1 MRSNENL
8 IAELTGDLRPV
19 APMTLTRGLTVVLAA
34 ASLSIAAVAGFA
46 GIWDGPF
53 IGTATI
59 FFYLANGLLAMFGFA
74 CATNVVRMANPGVG
88 NRYDG
93 AYWSLAMLA
102 IFPVVAVATL
112 FARGLGGAAMTDLH
126 GLECALSGTAFASI
140 TAGGLVFWLRRGAP
154 ANPGRAGLF
163 AGLAAGALGSA
174 AHGLSCP
181 IDTLGHLAIWH
192 VLPVALAGAIGRI
205 IIPRFLTW

>member
-59 FFYLANGLLAMFGFA
+59 FFYLANGLLAVFGFA
-74 CATNVVRMANPGVG
+74 GATNGGQEFGRDRLGNFEHRVVGGDAGSHFAVG
-88 NRYDG
+88 RC
-93 AYWSLAMLA
+93 
-102 IFPVVAVATL
+102 
-112 FARGLGGAAMTDLH
+112 GG
-126 GLECALSGTAFASI
+126 
-140 TAGGLVFWLRRGAP
+140 
-154 ANPGRAGLF
+154 
-163 AGLAAGALGSA
+163 
-174 AHGLSCP
+174 
-181 IDTLGHLAIWH
+181 
-192 VLPVALAGAIGRI
+192 
-205 IIPRFLTW
+205 RFS